1 MEYVLKN
8 ILDVCNVYQP
18 KTIST
23 KQFVTDGEYIVY
35 GANGE
40 IGRYNDYNHKDS
52 EVLMACR
59 GATCGA
65 INVSK
70 PYSWINGNAM
80 VIQPNGSVPIDKK
93 YLKYFLM
100 SIDKNKLI
108 SGTAQPQITRQNM
121 SRFKLLVCDLDI
133 QKKIVSIIEGLFSE
147 LDKAEENLLKIKSQL
162 EIYKQAVL
170 KEAFSG
176 ANYNAV
182 NCKIK
187 DVCESIKV
195 GIVIKPAQYYTDEK
209 TGIKSFRSANVREFH
224 IEDKD
229 WVYINEEGNKKN
241 QRSIVHEGDILIV
254 RSGYPGT
261 ACVVPKEYDGCNA
274 IDILIAS
281 PKKDVILSDYLCAY
295 TNSPFGKML
304 VREKKR
310 GVAQAH
316 LNVTGYSNLSISV
329 PSIGQQQQIL
339 RKIDNML
346 SKYSSIERT
355 IEDSIMRLNSL
366 RQSILKEAFEGKLV

>member
-1 MEYVLKN
+1 M
-8 ILDVCNVYQP
+8 
-18 KTIST
+18 
-23 KQFVTDGEYIVY
+23 
-35 GANGE
+35 
-40 IGRYNDYNHKDS
+40 
-52 EVLMACR
+52 
-59 GATCGA
+59 
-65 INVSK
+65 
-70 PYSWINGNAM
+70 
-80 VIQPNGSVPIDKK
+80 
-93 YLKYFLM
+93 
-100 SIDKNKLI
+100 
-108 SGTAQPQITRQNM
+108 
-121 SRFKLLVCDLDI
+121 
-133 QKKIVSIIEGLFSE
+133 
-147 LDKAEENLLKIKSQL
+147 
-162 EIYKQAVL
+162 
-170 KEAFSG
+170 
-176 ANYNAV
+176 
-182 NCKIK
+182 
-187 DVCESIKV
+187 
-195 GIVIKPAQYYTDEK
+195 
-209 TGIKSFRSANVREFH
+209 
-224 IEDKD
+224 
-229 WVYINEEGNKKN
+229 YINEEGNKIN

-316 LNVTGYSNLSISV
+316 LNVTGYSNLCISV